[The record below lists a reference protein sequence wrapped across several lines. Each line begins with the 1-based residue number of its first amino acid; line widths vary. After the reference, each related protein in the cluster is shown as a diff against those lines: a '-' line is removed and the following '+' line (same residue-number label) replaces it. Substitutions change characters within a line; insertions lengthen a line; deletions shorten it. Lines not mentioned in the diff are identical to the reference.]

1 VVGNCRRPEEA
12 DRLLPDD
19 DELSFEAAAVDGAML
34 VSKTR
39 ARFRVTRVFCCY
51 GRLIVVV

>member
-1 VVGNCRRPEEA
+1 MVGNCRRPAEA
-12 DRLLPDD
+12 DRLLPD